1 MPVSRTNNTQDRTQ
15 QHSSTDAGGA
25 NLQRPTSTGSLSS
38 QRYSNDP
45 FSNPLRTLRRIS
57 ENMDRFFDRAL
68 DDFALGRTTAG
79 VGALASGAS
88 WSPRI
93 EAFQKDNQF
102 IVRAELPGLKKED
115 VRVNVAES
123 CITIEGE
130 RRHEF
135 EENRDG
141 VFHTE
146 RSYGSFFRE
155 IPLPDGAIGD
165 KAEATFKDGVLEV
178 RLDAPPR
185 EVARGRSID
194 IKQG

>member
-1 MPVSRTNNTQDRTQ
+1 MPVSRNHTTPERSQ
-15 QHSSTDAGGA
+15 QQTSKDAGNV
-25 NLQRPTSTGSLSS
+25 NLQRQSSAGSLSPP
-38 QRYSNDP
+38 RYGSDP
-45 FSNPLRTLRRIS
+45 FASPYRTLRRIS
-57 ENMDRFFDRAL
+57 EDMDRFFDRAL
-68 DDFALGRTTAG
+68 GDFAIGRTAPG
-79 VGALASGAS
+79 FGALASGAS

-115 VRVNVAES
+115 VRVNVSDS
-123 CITIEGE
+123 CVTIEGE

-155 IPLPDGAIGD
+155 IPVPDGAIGD
-165 KAEATFKDGVLEV
+165 KAEATFRDGILEV
-178 RLDAPPR
+178 KLDAPPR

>member
-1 MPVSRTNNTQDRTQ
+1 MPVSRNNSTQDRAQ
-15 QHSSTDAGGA
+15 QTSKDAGGA
-25 NLQRPTSTGSLSS
+25 NLQRQSSIGALSP
-38 QRYSNDP
+38 QRYSGDP
-45 FSNPLRTLRRIS
+45 FATPFRTMRRIS
-57 ENMDRFFDRAL
+57 EDMDRFFDRAFG
-68 DDFALGRTTAG
+68 DFALGRNTPG
-79 VGALASGAS
+79 LGALAGGAS

-93 EAFQKDNQF
+93 EAFQKDSQF

-115 VRVNVAES
+115 VRVNVSDS

-155 IPLPDGAIGD
+155 IPLPEGAIGD

-178 RLDAPPR
+178 KLDAPPR

>member
-1 MPVSRTNNTQDRTQ
+1 MPVSRNHSTQDRSQ
-15 QHSSTDAGGA
+15 QQTREASGT
-25 NLQRPTSTGSLSS
+25 NLQRQSSTGTLSP
-38 QRYSNDP
+38 QRYSGDP
-45 FSNPLRTLRRIS
+45 FATPFRTLRRIS
-57 ENMDRFFDRAL
+57 EDMDRFFDRAFG
-68 DDFALGRTTAG
+68 DFAMSRPLGQ
-79 VGALASGAS
+79 GALSDAAT

-115 VRVNVAES
+115 VRVNVSDS
-123 CITIEGE
+123 CLTIEGE

-178 RLDAPPR
+178 KLDAPPR

>member
-1 MPVSRTNNTQDRTQ
+1 MPVSRNNSTQDRSQ
-15 QHSSTDAGGA
+15 QQTREAGGA
-25 NLQRPTSTGSLSS
+25 NLQRQSSTGSLSP
-38 QRYSNDP
+38 QRYSGDP
-45 FSNPLRTLRRIS
+45 FATPFRTLRRIS
-57 ENMDRFFDRAL
+57 EDMDRLFDRAFG
-68 DDFALGRTTAG
+68 DFALGRTAG

-115 VRVNVAES
+115 VRVNVSDS
-123 CITIEGE
+123 CVTIEGE

-135 EENRDG
+135 EDNRDG

-155 IPLPDGAIGD
+155 IPLPEGAIGD
-165 KAEATFKDGVLEV
+165 KAEATFRDGVLEV
-178 RLDAPPR
+178 KLDAPPR
-185 EVARGRSID
+185 DVARGRSID

>member
-1 MPVSRTNNTQDRTQ
+1 MPVSRNNSTQDRSQ
-15 QHSSTDAGGA
+15 QQTSKDAGGVNLQRHSSTG
-25 NLQRPTSTGSLSS
+25 TLSS
-38 QRYSNDP
+38 QRYSADP
-45 FSNPLRTLRRIS
+45 LASPFRTLRRIS
-57 ENMDRFFDRAL
+57 EDMDRLFDRAFG
-68 DDFALGRTTAG
+68 DFALGRSPAG
-79 VGALASGAS
+79 LGALASGGS

-115 VRVNVAES
+115 VRVNASDS
-123 CITIEGE
+123 CVTIEGE

-155 IPLPDGAIGD
+155 IPLPEGAIGD

-185 EVARGRSID
+185 EVSRGRSID

>member
-1 MPVSRTNNTQDRTQ
+1 MPVSRNNSTQDRSQ
-15 QHSSTDAGGA
+15 QQTREAGGA
-25 NLQRPTSTGSLSS
+25 NLQRQSQAGTLSP
-38 QRYSNDP
+38 QRYSGDP
-45 FSNPLRTLRRIS
+45 LASPFRTLRRIS
-57 ENMDRFFDRAL
+57 EDMDRFFDRAFG
-68 DDFALGRTTAG
+68 DFALGRPAAG
-79 VGALASGAS
+79 FGALASGAA

-102 IVRAELPGLKKED
+102 VVRAELPGLKKED
-115 VRVNVAES
+115 VRVNISDS

-155 IPLPDGAIGD
+155 VPLPEGAIGD
-165 KAEATFKDGVLEV
+165 KAEATFRDGVLEV
-178 RLDAPPR
+178 KLDAPPR
-185 EVARGRSID
+185 DVARGRSID

>member
-1 MPVSRTNNTQDRTQ
+1 MPVSRNNSTQDRSQ
-15 QHSSTDAGGA
+15 QQTREAGGA
-25 NLQRPTSTGSLSS
+25 NLQRQSSTGSLNP
-38 QRYSNDP
+38 QRYSGDP
-45 FSNPLRTLRRIS
+45 FATPFRTLRRIS
-57 ENMDRFFDRAL
+57 EDMDRLFDRAFG
-68 DDFALGRTTAG
+68 DFALGRSAG
-79 VGALASGAS
+79 GGALASGAS

-115 VRVNVAES
+115 VRVNVSDS
-123 CITIEGE
+123 CVTIEGE

-135 EENRDG
+135 EDNRDG

-155 IPLPDGAIGD
+155 IPLPEGAIGD
-165 KAEATFKDGVLEV
+165 KAEATFRDGVLEV
-178 RLDAPPR
+178 KLDAPPR

>member
-1 MPVSRTNNTQDRTQ
+1 MPVSRNNTTADRSQ
-15 QHSSTDAGGA
+15 QQASRDASNA
-25 NLQRPTSTGSLSS
+25 NLQRQSSTGTLSP
-38 QRYSNDP
+38 QRHSGDP
-45 FSNPLRTLRRIS
+45 FASPFRTLRRLS
-57 ENMDRFFDRAL
+57 EDMDRFFDRAL
-68 DDFALGRTTAG
+68 GEFAMGLPLGQ
-79 VGALASGAS
+79 GALAEGAS

-102 IVRAELPGLKKED
+102 IVRAELPGLKKD
-115 VRVNVAES
+115 DARVSVSDS
-123 CITIEGE
+123 CVTIEGE

-155 IPLPDGAIGD
+155 IALPDGAISD

-178 RLDAPPR
+178 KLDAPPR